1 MNKDIQHA
9 LITKFR
15 KTIYAK
21 MLSALDDYLLIE
33 PNDKICVCVSG
44 GKDSFLLALCLMEIK
59 EHGMIPFDLTFIT
72 MDPGYPKESLEII
85 RSTAAF
91 LEIPLEIIPTPIFS
105 YVKTLDD
112 NPCYMCARMR
122 RGHLYRIAKEH
133 GCNKIALGHH
143 LNDVIET
150 FMLGITY
157 SNEIT
162 FMRPKII
169 SKNFE
174 GMTLIRPLFKVK
186 EEDIIKWQNYHKL
199 NCIHCSCPLSDGN
212 NLGKR
217 AEIKQIIKD
226 LKAYNPEIEDNLFR
240 SCHNLNLSTII
251 ACRKG
256 DEIYTFNDIF
266 QKENHE

>member
-1 MNKDIQHA
+1 
-9 LITKFR
+9 
-15 KTIYAK
+15 
-21 MLSALDDYLLIE
+21 
-33 PNDKICVCVSG
+33 
-44 GKDSFLLALCLMEIK
+44 
-59 EHGMIPFDLTFIT
+59 
-72 MDPGYPKESLEII
+72 
-85 RSTAAF
+85 
-91 LEIPLEIIPTPIFS
+91 
-105 YVKTLDD
+105 
-112 NPCYMCARMR
+112 
-122 RGHLYRIAKEH
+122 
-133 GCNKIALGHH
+133 
-143 LNDVIET
+143 
-150 FMLGITY
+150 MLGITY